1 MAVSDCL
8 RIYEVKVFIY
18 LQLIIFL
25 PFALIRDIAK
35 LSTAAL
41 IADVFIFTGL
51 VYIFGS
57 EIHLVVERGISEV
70 KMFNPTH
77 FPLLIGLVLKS
88 WSPFSSPSLTLFRT
102 AVFSFEGIG
111 LIIPITDA
119 MKEPHKLPQVLT
131 GVMFFLTGKCGLVFF
146 GPISNKYHL

>member
-8 RIYEVKVFIY
+8 RIYEVQVFIY

-41 IADVFIFTGL
+41 IADVFIFAGL

-57 EIHLVVERGISEV
+57 EILLVAKRGMGEI
-70 KMFNPTH
+70 KMFNPTD
-77 FPLLIGLVLKS
+77 FPLFIGSVLRYSYHLRS
-88 WSPFSSPSLTLFRT
+88 WSLTVSSTLGLPYSLLRVLGLLFR
-102 AVFSFEGIG
+102 
-111 LIIPITDA
+111 LRMP
-119 MKEPHKLPQVLT
+119 
-131 GVMFFLTGKCGLVFF
+131 
-146 GPISNKYHL
+146 

>member
-8 RIYEVKVFIY
+8 RIYEVQVFIY

-41 IADVFIFTGL
+41 IADVFIFAGL
-51 VYIFGS
+51 IYIFGS
-57 EIHLVVERGISEV
+57 EIYLVAERGIGEV

-77 FPLLIGLVLKS
+77 FPLLIGLVLK
-88 WSPFSSPSLTLFRT
+88 F
-102 AVFSFEGIG
+102 
-111 LIIPITDA
+111 
-119 MKEPHKLPQVLT
+119 
-131 GVMFFLTGKCGLVFF
+131 
-146 GPISNKYHL
+146 ISVRV